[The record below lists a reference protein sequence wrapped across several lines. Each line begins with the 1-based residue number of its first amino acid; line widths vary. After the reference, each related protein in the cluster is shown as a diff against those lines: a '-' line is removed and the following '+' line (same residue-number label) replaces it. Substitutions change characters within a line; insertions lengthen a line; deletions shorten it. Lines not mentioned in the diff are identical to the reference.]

1 MFPQKVVTLFLTIA
15 GMQFVCL
22 SNSVEAALIGS
33 DQELALQLDIIVLTA
48 NSGASATD
56 KDQSEPTA
64 AERFS
69 SLFGSQQNSASTSPG
84 VSPQT
89 GSAGLIGL
97 VNEQMKLRLLA
108 EECEIEI
115 ASENLGNLPNFP
127 PWVRPPI
134 S

>member
-1 MFPQKVVTLFLTIA
+1 MFHQRVVALFLIVA

-22 SNSVEAALIGS
+22 SNSTEAALIGS
-33 DQELALQLDIIVLTA
+33 DQKLALELDNAVLTA
-48 NSGASATD
+48 NSGASATGKD
-56 KDQSEPTA
+56 KSEPTA

-69 SLFGSQQNSASTSPG
+69 SLFSSQHNSATSSSS
-84 VSPQT
+84 VSPQV
-89 GSAGLIGL
+89 GSGGL
-97 VNEQMKLRLLA
+97 VGLANEELKLRLLA
-108 EECEIEI
+108 EEYVIEV

>member
-1 MFPQKVVTLFLTIA
+1 MFPQKVVVLFLIVT

-22 SNSVEAALIGS
+22 SNSTEAALIGS
-33 DQELALQLDIIVLTA
+33 DQELALQLDNAVLTA

-64 AERFS
+64 AERFN
-69 SLFGSQQNSASTSPG
+69 SLFGSQQNSASTSSG
-84 VSPQT
+84 VSPQA
-89 GSAGLIGL
+89 GSGGLVGL
-97 VNEQMKLRLLA
+97 VNEELKLRLLA

-134 S
+134 G